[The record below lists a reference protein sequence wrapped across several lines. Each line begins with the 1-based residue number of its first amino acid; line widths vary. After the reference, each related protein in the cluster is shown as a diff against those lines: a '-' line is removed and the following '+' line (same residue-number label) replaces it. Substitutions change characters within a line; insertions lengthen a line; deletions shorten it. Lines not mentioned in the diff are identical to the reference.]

1 MIRHLIL
8 GLILIFTMKTNE
20 KSIKMT
26 PGSEPN
32 SQLER
37 SILILVQGFSSTIR
51 YDPSSHFLSLL
62 FLIKNNK
69 EISPG
74 SSGSSLLPFPYCFL
88 LKNNKEFSP
97 VSSGSSLLSFPYCFL
112 LKTIRNSLPGAPDPP
127 SSLFLI
133 VSY

>member
-37 SILILVQGFSSTIR
+37 SVLILVQGFSSTIR
-51 YDPSSHFLSLL
+51 YDPSSHVLSFLLR
-62 FLIKNNK
+62 INNNK

-74 SSGSSLLPFPYCFL
+74 SSGSSLLPFPYCFFR
-88 LKNNKEFSP
+88 EISP

-112 LKTIRNSLPGAPDPP
+112 LKPIRHSSPGAPVPP

-133 VSY
+133 VSS

>member
-1 MIRHLIL
+1 
-8 GLILIFTMKTNE
+8 
-20 KSIKMT
+20 MT

-32 SQLER
+32 SQLES

-51 YDPSSHFLSLL
+51 YDPSSHVLSFLLR
-62 FLIKNNK
+62 INNNK

-97 VSSGSSLLSFPYCFL
+97 VSSGSSLL
-112 LKTIRNSLPGAPDPP
+112 
-127 SSLFLI
+127 
-133 VSY
+133 